1 LFHLRSAMGRDRAPH
16 PGLAG
21 GRSGE
26 GGCGG
31 LPAPLPVASTKG
43 MNEPQD
49 PTSAE
54 DGSPEGSP
62 APGMRIV
69 RTPIALVGLE
79 AMAQS
84 MFGNLV
90 EAVVDTERGVMAVGG
105 EIHADEEAL
114 LLGEGS
120 PSPVSG
126 ASTITGRVRHP
137 SQGNRTRPS
146 RRSSAAGCS
155 RCWSSGPSS
164 ISTTCA

>member
-1 LFHLRSAMGRDRAPH
+1 
-16 PGLAG
+16 
-21 GRSGE
+21 
-26 GGCGG
+26 
-31 LPAPLPVASTKG
+31 

-69 RTPIALVGLE
+69 RTPITLVGLE

-120 PSPVSG
+120 PQSRLWGINLYPAEFGTARFVEFDSV
-126 ASTITGRVRHP
+126 IEIRP

-164 ISTTCA
+164 ISTTCV